1 MVDHPTLLWHPARE
15 GSMTYCETV
24 LPLDPDDYHAIDVR
38 GWWIV
43 IVVANGEKVYQ
54 GRGPVKI
61 YRAPTPWSGNAA

>member
-1 MVDHPTLLWHPARE
+1 
-15 GSMTYCETV
+15 MTYCETV